1 MKPTELAAGLYASP
15 QLSPN
20 DIEEAHRLGYRSII
34 VNRPDGEEVGQPT
47 IASMEQA
54 ATDAGLGFAAIP
66 IAPGHATEHD
76 VGLFEQALDALPK
89 PILAYCRTGTR
100 AATLWA
106 LSQSSVSDPDDVI
119 ATAAAAGYDLSRL
132 RPEMV
137 RCHGLS
143 SATQRNP

>member
-1 MKPTELAAGLYASP
+1 MKPAELADGLYASP
-15 QLSPN
+15 QLSPS
-20 DIEEAHRLGYRSII
+20 DVEEASRLGYRSII

-66 IAPGHATEHD
+66 IAPGQATEHD

-106 LSQSSVSDPDDVI
+106 LSQSRGSDPDDVI

-137 RCHGLS
+137 RRHDPS
-143 SATQRNP
+143 SATLRKP